1 MSQELCYVLQSLP
14 SCTYT
19 IRGRRQINKIT
30 VETYICSCSKCCE
43 GKLHV
48 LFEFIIGVFDIAMV
62 VREDFPEEA
71 SVEPRAEE

>member
-1 MSQELCYVLQSLP
+1 MLCTPVLALMHL
-14 SCTYT
+14 YYKREK
-19 IRGRRQINKIT
+19 IDINKIT

-48 LFEFIIGVFDIAMV
+48 LFEFIIGVFDIATV
-62 VREDFPEEA
+62 VREDFPAEA

>member
-1 MSQELCYVLQSLP
+1 MHLYCKREK
-14 SCTYT
+14 TD
-19 IRGRRQINKIT
+19 INKIT
-30 VETYICSCSKCCE
+30 VETLICSCSKCCE